1 MQNRDSLDEW
11 LRWQENLMEETI
23 LLGLERVQK
32 VYQRLFPNGV
42 PFFVVTV
49 GGTNGKGSTISFIE
63 GIYRDSEYKI
73 GCSTSPHLIKYNER
87 YAIDGKIVD
96 DATIVRAFEA
106 IERKREGISLTYFE
120 FSTLAALLIFAE
132 ASIDIAI
139 LEVGLGGRLDSVNVV
154 DCDIAAITN
163 IDIDHTDYLGNT
175 RESIGL
181 EKAGIMRKN
190 KSCFCADQDPPKS
203 LLAYADEIGANLAF
217 VREPYGG
224 EIGLKGDHQKI
235 NAALA
240 IKVVEQLNGQFPV
253 SSEMIKAGARKAQ
266 IAARFQQIESGNK
279 TVILDVAH
287 NSAAVKTLVKMLE
300 KNAMPTVAI
309 FSALADKD
317 IDDMIRLASKTIMHW
332 FLVPISSERALQTD
346 DLKNIFDSSQ
356 ATTVCSD
363 MKSAINQ
370 ALLHNNSSR
379 VVIFGSFY
387 TVTDAMVIL
396 QDN

>member
-87 YAIDGKIVD
+87 YAVDGKIVD

-154 DCDIAAITN
+154 DCDIAVITN

>member
-11 LRWQENLMEETI
+11 LSWQENLMEETI

-32 VYQRLFPNGV
+32 VYQRLFPSGV

-154 DCDIAAITN
+154 DCDIAVITN

>member
-154 DCDIAAITN
+154 DCDIAVITN

-317 IDDMIRLASKTIMHW
+317 IGDMIRLASKTIMHW

>member
-87 YAIDGKIVD
+87 YAVDGKIVD

-106 IERKREGISLTYFE
+106 IEEKREGISLTYFE

-154 DCDIAAITN
+154 DCDIAVITN

>member
-132 ASIDIAI
+132 ANIDIAV

-154 DCDIAAITN
+154 DCDIAVITN

-203 LLAYADEIGANLAF
+203 LLAYADEIGANLTF

-240 IKVVEQLNGQFPV
+240 IKVVGELNGQFPV

-387 TVTDAMVIL
+387 TVADAMVIL
-396 QDN
+396 QNN

>member
-154 DCDIAAITN
+154 DCDIAVITN

-317 IDDMIRLASKTIMHW
+317 IDDMIQLASNTIMHW

-346 DLKNIFDSSQ
+346 VLKNIFDSSQ

>member
-154 DCDIAAITN
+154 DCDIAVITN

-346 DLKNIFDSSQ
+346 VLKNIFDSSQ

>member
-154 DCDIAAITN
+154 DCDIAVITN

>member
-154 DCDIAAITN
+154 DCDIAVITN

-203 LLAYADEIGANLAF
+203 LLAYADEIGANLTF

>member
-1 MQNRDSLDEW
+1 MKNRDSLDEW
-11 LRWQENLMEETI
+11 LKWQENLMEETI

-32 VYQRLFPNGV
+32 VYQRLFPSGV

-63 GIYRDSEYKI
+63 GIYRDSKYKI

-87 YAIDGKIVD
+87 YAIDGKDVD

-106 IERKREGISLTYFE
+106 IEQKREDISLTYFE

-132 ASIDIAI
+132 ANIDIAI

-163 IDIDHTDYLGNT
+163 IDIDHTEYLGHT

-190 KSCFCADQDPPKS
+190 NTCFCADQNPPKS
-203 LLAYADEIGANLAF
+203 LLAYADEIGANLEF
-217 VREPYGG
+217 VREPYNG
-224 EIGLKGDHQKI
+224 ETGLNGDHQKL

-240 IKVVEQLNGQFPV
+240 IKIVEQLRSQFPI
-253 SSEMIKAGARKAQ
+253 SFEMVEVGVRKAQ
-266 IAARFQQIESGNK
+266 IAARFEKVKSGNK
-279 TVILDVAH
+279 TFILDVAH
-287 NSAAVKTLVKMLE
+287 NSAAVKTLIKMLE
-300 KNAMPTVAI
+300 KNNMQTVAI

-317 IDDMIRLASKTIMHW
+317 IEDMIKVASKTIKHW
-332 FLVPISSERALQTD
+332 FLVPISSERALQTK
-346 DLKNIFDSSQ
+346 DLKNIFKNSQ
-356 ATTVCSD
+356 ETTVCSD
-363 MKSAINQ
+363 MKSAIKK

-379 VVIFGSFY
+379 VVVFGSFY
-387 TVTDAMVIL
+387 TVADAMVIL
-396 QDN
+396 QES

>member
-120 FSTLAALLIFAE
+120 FSTLAALLIFVE

-154 DCDIAAITN
+154 DCDIAVITN